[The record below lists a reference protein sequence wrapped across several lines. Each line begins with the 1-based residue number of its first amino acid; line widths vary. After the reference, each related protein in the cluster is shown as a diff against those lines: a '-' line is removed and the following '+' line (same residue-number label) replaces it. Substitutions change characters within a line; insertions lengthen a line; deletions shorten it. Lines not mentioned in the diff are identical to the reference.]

1 MKSCHPVIEISA
13 PSTVQVGFPVYA
25 INLAGS
31 NERWETLKASVGQNA
46 PGMMLHRVEAVDG
59 RLPEHAQR
67 EHADLPLFTKRCG
80 RTMLPGE
87 YGCYRSHIRALEA
100 FLASGAML
108 ALITEDDIAFA
119 PDTEVRLRAIVKAH
133 PSLEILKVMNHRNTT
148 FLTLGTTSEGD
159 EVGVTWHGPQGSSAG
174 YLVSREAARKLLE
187 RASVMSL
194 PIDVA
199 LERSWDHGAVV
210 LATRSNVLEF
220 SPHSRRSA
228 ISGSGYRSTKFPW
241 YRRIPTAIFRTID
254 HIQRTTFAIT
264 TRLRNDKILS
274 A

>member
-1 MKSCHPVIEISA
+1 
-13 PSTVQVGFPVYA
+13 
-25 INLAGS
+25 
-31 NERWETLKASVGQNA
+31 
-46 PGMMLHRVEAVDG
+46 MLHRVEAVDG
-59 RLPEHAQR
+59 RLPEHVKR

-100 FLASGAML
+100 FVTSGAPL
-108 ALITEDDIAFA
+108 ALITEDDIGFA
-119 PDTEVRLRAIVKAH
+119 PETEVRLRAIVQAC
-133 PSLEILKVMNHRNTT
+133 PSLEILKVMNHRSST
-148 FLTLGTTSEGD
+148 FMTLCTTSEGD

-174 YLVSREAARKLLE
+174 YLVSREAAKKLLA

-194 PIDVA
+194 PLDVA

-210 LATRSNVLEF
+210 LATRANVLEF
-220 SPHSRRSA
+220 SSHSRQSA

-254 HIQRTTFAIT
+254 HIQRTAFAIT
-264 TRLRNDKILS
+264 TRFRGRTIS
-274 A
+274 RA